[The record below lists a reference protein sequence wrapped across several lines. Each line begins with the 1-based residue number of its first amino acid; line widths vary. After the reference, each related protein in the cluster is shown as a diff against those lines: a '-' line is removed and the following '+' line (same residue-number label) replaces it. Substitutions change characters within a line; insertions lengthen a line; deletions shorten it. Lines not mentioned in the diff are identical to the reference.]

1 MDQSSGKMNKDF
13 LGTVTDLLTAGKGVI
28 GRKNLSIEF
37 ASIRFSKKRLLKVR
51 SVVISATLFE
61 GTKKLTHVTS

>member
-28 GRKNLSIEF
+28 GRKKNLLIEF
-37 ASIRFSKKRLLKVR
+37 ASIRFSKKRLLKV
-51 SVVISATLFE
+51 
-61 GTKKLTHVTS
+61 

>member
-28 GRKNLSIEF
+28 GRKKPFNRVCLNKIFKE
-37 ASIRFSKKRLLKVR
+37 AS
-51 SVVISATLFE
+51 FE
-61 GTKKLTHVTS
+61 GSKRRHQRHLV

>member
-28 GRKNLSIEF
+28 GRKKTFQSSLPQ
-37 ASIRFSKKRLLKVR
+37 
-51 SVVISATLFE
+51 
-61 GTKKLTHVTS
+61 